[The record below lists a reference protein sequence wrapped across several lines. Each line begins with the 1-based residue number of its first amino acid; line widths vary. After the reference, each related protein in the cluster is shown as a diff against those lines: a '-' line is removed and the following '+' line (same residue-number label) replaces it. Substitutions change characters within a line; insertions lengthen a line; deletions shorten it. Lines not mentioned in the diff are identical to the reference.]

1 MTNIASLNQTQ
12 IQDLSLEMSRRWDDA
27 ARMLNEYITNALENR
42 DYTRP
47 KSPEWEGYNRESE
60 TAQIRL
66 RDARH
71 AWEAYRN
78 HPTVIQMAEVVR
90 EYMTHYQTDFYAHDI
105 PRMASDPAR
114 PFIWAVRPTGT
125 WLLWAQDDNPS
136 EAQTLLDYSRKEGN
150 HIYFVGSLETGL
162 RPVPDPEN
170 LVITPLP

>member
-12 IQDLSLEMSRRWDDA
+12 IQDLSWEMSLRWDDA

-47 KSPEWEGYNRESE
+47 QSPEWEGYNRESE

-66 RDARH
+66 RDARQ

-105 PRMASDPAR
+105 PRMASDPTR

-125 WLLWAQDDNPS
+125 WLLWTQDDNPS